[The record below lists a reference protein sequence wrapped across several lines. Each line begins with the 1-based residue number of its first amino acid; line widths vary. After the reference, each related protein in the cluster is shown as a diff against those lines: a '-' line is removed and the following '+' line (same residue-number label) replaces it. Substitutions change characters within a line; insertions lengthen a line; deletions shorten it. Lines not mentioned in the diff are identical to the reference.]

1 MGKNSRAI
9 LKFNSWE
16 QEDEFW
22 STHDLT
28 ELDLQ
33 EDSTPLV
40 IERGA
45 LGRVKKIVVANPTS
59 LRPWK
64 RKTA

>member
-1 MGKNSRAI
+1 MGKKLRTI
-9 LKFNSWE
+9 PKFDSWE

-28 ELDLQ
+28 DLDLE
-33 EDSTPLV
+33 EDLTPLV
-40 IERGA
+40 IEPGA
-45 LGRVKKIVVANPTS
+45 LRRVKKIEVANPTS

-64 RKTA
+64 QKTA

>member
-1 MGKNSRAI
+1 MGKKLQAI
-9 LKFNSWE
+9 PKFDSWE
-16 QEDEFW
+16 QEDKFW
-22 STHDLT
+22 STHDVT
-28 ELDLQ
+28 DLDLE

-59 LRPWK
+59 IRSWK

>member
-1 MGKNSRAI
+1 MGKKLRAI
-9 LKFNSWE
+9 PKFVSWE

-28 ELDLQ
+28 DLDLQ

-45 LGRVKKIVVANPTS
+45 LRRVKKIVVANPTS
-59 LRPWK
+59 IRPWK

>member
-1 MGKNSRAI
+1 MGKKLQAI
-9 LKFNSWE
+9 PKFDSWE

-22 STHDLT
+22 STQDVT
-28 ELDLQ
+28 DLDLE

-45 LGRVKKIVVANPTS
+45 LGRVKKIVMANPTS
-59 LRPWK
+59 IRSWK
-64 RKTA
+64 RKTV

>member
-1 MGKNSRAI
+1 MEKKLRAI
-9 LKFNSWE
+9 PKFDSWE

-22 STHDLT
+22 STHELT
-28 ELDLQ
+28 DLDLE

-45 LGRVKKIVVANPTS
+45 FGYVKKIDVANPIS
-59 LRPWK
+59 IRAWK

>member
-1 MGKNSRAI
+1 MGKKLRAI
-9 LKFNSWE
+9 PKFDSWE

-22 STHDLT
+22 STHELAD
-28 ELDLQ
+28 LDLE

-45 LGRVKKIVVANPTS
+45 LRRVKKIEVANPAS
-59 LRPWK
+59 LRSWK

>member
-1 MGKNSRAI
+1 MGRKLRAI
-9 LKFNSWE
+9 PKFVSWE

-28 ELDLQ
+28 DLDLE

-40 IERGA
+40 IERST
-45 LGRVKKIVVANPTS
+45 LRHVKKIEVANPMS
-59 LRPWK
+59 IHPWK

>member
-9 LKFNSWE
+9 LKINSWE

-45 LGRVKKIVVANPTS
+45 LGRVKKIEVANPTS

>member
-1 MGKNSRAI
+1 MGKKLRAI
-9 LKFNSWE
+9 PKFVSWE

-22 STHDLT
+22 STHNLT
-28 ELDLQ
+28 DLDLQ

-40 IERGA
+40 MERGA
-45 LGRVKKIVVANPTS
+45 LGRVKKIEVANPTS
-59 LRPWK
+59 IRPWK

>member
-1 MGKNSRAI
+1 MGKKLRAI
-9 LKFNSWE
+9 PKFDSWE

-22 STHDLT
+22 SNHTLSDLNL
-28 ELDLQ
+28 E
-33 EDSTPLV
+33 EDSTPLL

-45 LGRVKKIVVANPTS
+45 LRHVKKIEVANPTS
-59 LRPWK
+59 LRQWK

>member
-1 MGKNSRAI
+1 MGKKSQAI
-9 LKFNSWE
+9 PKFESWAH
-16 QEDEFW
+16 EDEFW

-33 EDSTPLV
+33 EDSTPLM

-59 LRPWK
+59 IRPWK

>member
-1 MGKNSRAI
+1 MGKKLPAI
-9 LKFNSWE
+9 PKFDSWE

-28 ELDLQ
+28 DLDLQ

-45 LGRVKKIVVANPTS
+45 LWRVKKIEVANPTS
-59 LRPWK
+59 IRPWK

>member
-1 MGKNSRAI
+1 MGKKSRAI
-9 LKFNSWE
+9 PKFDSWE

-45 LGRVKKIVVANPTS
+45 ARRVKKIVVANPTS
-59 LRPWK
+59 IRPWK

>member
-1 MGKNSRAI
+1 MARKLRAVP
-9 LKFNSWE
+9 KFTSWE

-22 STHDLT
+22 TTHALT
-28 ELDLQ
+28 DLDLE

-45 LGRVKKIVVANPTS
+45 LRNVKKIEVANPTRI
-59 LRPWK
+59 RPWK

>member
-1 MGKNSRAI
+1 MGKKLRAI
-9 LKFNSWE
+9 PKFDSWE

-28 ELDLQ
+28 DLDLQ
-33 EDSTPLV
+33 EDSTPLM
-40 IERGA
+40 IEPGA

-59 LRPWK
+59 IRSWK

>member
-1 MGKNSRAI
+1 MGKNLRAI
-9 LKFNSWE
+9 PKFVSWE

-28 ELDLQ
+28 DLDLE

-40 IERGA
+40 IERSA
-45 LGRVKKIVVANPTS
+45 LRHVKKIAAANPMS
-59 LRPWK
+59 IRPWK

>member
-1 MGKNSRAI
+1 MARKLRAVP
-9 LKFNSWE
+9 KFTSWE

-22 STHDLT
+22 TTHAFSD
-28 ELDLQ
+28 LDLE

-45 LGRVKKIVVANPTS
+45 LRYVKKIEVANPIWI
-59 LRPWK
+59 RAWK